1 MGSECA
7 PDEFIYQAV
16 AQAHHETM
24 RKPVQV
30 TAIPF
35 ASDAGELN
43 AHGIPA
49 LNYGAT
55 GRLRTFRVGERP
67 GNLAKDWNPQQ
78 GEHASIEDIVQA
90 TRVYLN
96 LILNVCTRSR
106 AELGLKQDKPRPQ
119 SVKGAAARNHEE
131 DTDKNPKRRKR

>member
-1 MGSECA
+1 
-7 PDEFIYQAV
+7 
-16 AQAHHETM
+16 
-24 RKPVQV
+24 V

-55 GRLRTFRVGERP
+55 GRLRTFRAGERP
-67 GNLAKDWNPQQ
+67 GDLKKDWNAQQ
-78 GEHASIEDIVQA
+78 GEHASIEDILQA

-96 LILNVCTRSR
+96 LILNVCTRTR
-106 AELGLKQDKPRPQ
+106 GELGLSTQRGRSRRTTSKNQ
-119 SVKGAAARNHEE
+119 S
-131 DTDKNPKRRKR
+131 TRRKP